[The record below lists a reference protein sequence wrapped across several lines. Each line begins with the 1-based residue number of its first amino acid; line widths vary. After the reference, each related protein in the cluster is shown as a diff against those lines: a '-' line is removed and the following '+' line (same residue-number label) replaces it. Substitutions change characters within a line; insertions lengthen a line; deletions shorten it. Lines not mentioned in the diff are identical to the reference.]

1 MRCLEA
7 RPLFP
12 LYQDGAVTGM
22 EMHALSEHM
31 GKCDG
36 CQSEYRK
43 LENTRLLVSSLG
55 RKAAPPDLALRIRVA
70 VSRERSRTLR
80 NILQS
85 YGVRLENA
93 LNAFMFPA
101 TAGVVS
107 AVVFFGV
114 LIGFFVPAQA
124 GADNVVPG
132 VYMPPHL
139 QPPQSAM
146 SSSADTDLNS
156 ADTDLNLDTPVVV
169 QAYVDTSGRVQNYE
183 ILSGPDTVAIR
194 SQLNRALL
202 FTSFSPAYAFGQ
214 PVPGTAVISFSHV
227 NVKG

>member
-1 MRCLEA
+1 MRCTEA

-31 GKCDG
+31 GECDV
-36 CQSEYRK
+36 CQSEYLK

-55 RKAAPPDLALRIRVA
+55 RKAAPPDLALKIRVA
-70 VSRERSRTLR
+70 VSRERSRSFR
-80 NILQS
+80 HILAS
-85 YGVRLENA
+85 YAVRLENGV
-93 LNAFMFPA
+93 NAFMFPA
-101 TAGVVS
+101 TAGIVS
-107 AVVFFGV
+107 AVVFFV
-114 LIGFFVPAQA
+114 ALIGFFVPPK
-124 GADNVVPG
+124 ADADDVVPG
-132 VYMPPHL
+132 VYMRARL
-139 QPPQSAM
+139 LPPQSAM
-146 SSSADTDLNS
+146 SSSADI
-156 ADTDLNLDTPVVV
+156 DLNLDTPVVV
-169 QAYVDTSGRVQNYE
+169 QAYVDTGGRVQNYE
-183 ILSGPDTVAIR
+183 IIAGPDTEAIR

>member
-1 MRCLEA
+1 MRCTEA

-31 GKCDG
+31 GNCDG
-36 CQSEYRK
+36 CKSEYRK
-43 LENTRLLVSSLG
+43 LENTRLLLSSLG
-55 RKAAPPDLALRIRVA
+55 RPAVPPDLALRIRVA
-70 VSRERSRTLR
+70 VSRKRSRTLR
-80 NILQS
+80 SIVQS
-85 YGVRLENA
+85 YAVRLENA
-93 LNAFMFPA
+93 INAFMFPA
-101 TAGVVS
+101 TAGIVS

-124 GADNVVPG
+124 GADDVVPG
-132 VYMPPHL
+132 VYMPARL

-146 SSSADTDLNS
+146 SSSAD
-156 ADTDLNLDTPVVV
+156 ADLNLDTPVVV

-183 ILSGPDTVAIR
+183 IISGPDTEAIR

-214 PVPGTAVISFSHV
+214 PVAGTAIISFSHV

>member
-31 GKCDG
+31 GQCTG

-55 RKAAPPDLALRIRVA
+55 RKAAPADLALRIRVA
-70 VSRERSRTLR
+70 VSRERSRSFR
-80 NILQS
+80 RILSS
-85 YGVRLENA
+85 YAVRLENGV
-93 LNAFMFPA
+93 NAFMFPA
-101 TAGVVS
+101 TAGIVS
-107 AVVFFGV
+107 AVVFFV
-114 LIGFFVPAQA
+114 ALIGFFVPPQA
-124 GADNVVPG
+124 GADDVVPG
-132 VYMPPHL
+132 VYMRARL
-139 QPPQSAM
+139 LPPQSAM
-146 SSSADTDLNS
+146 SSSADI
-156 ADTDLNLDTPVVV
+156 DLNLDTPVVV
-169 QAYVDTSGRVQNYE
+169 QAYVDTGGRVQNYE
-183 ILSGPDTVAIR
+183 IISGPDTGAIR

>member
-1 MRCLEA
+1 MRCTEA

-22 EMHALSEHM
+22 EMHALSQHM

-43 LENTRLLVSSLG
+43 LENTRLLVASLG
-55 RKAAPPDLALRIRVA
+55 RKTAPPDLALKIRVA
-70 VSRERSRTLR
+70 VSRERSRTFR
-80 NILQS
+80 AILQS
-85 YGVRLENA
+85 YAVRLENA
-93 LNAFMFPA
+93 VNAFMFPA
-101 TAGVVS
+101 TAGIVS
-107 AVVFFGV
+107 AVIFFGV

-124 GADNVVPG
+124 GADSVIPG
-132 VYMPPHL
+132 VYLPARL

-146 SSSADTDLNS
+146 SASAD
-156 ADTDLNLDTPVVV
+156 ADLNLDTPIVV
-169 QAYVDTSGRVQNYE
+169 QAYVDSNGRVQNYE
-183 ILSGPDTVAIR
+183 IISGPDTVAIR

-214 PVPGTAVISFSHV
+214 AVPGTAVISFSRV